1 MRYVLSFL
9 NTGNIL
15 KHTLV
20 HIIMKTN
27 VIMVITTIVIV
38 IQSYLIGYSICE
50 SKYKRYYD
58 ATETLLDSIDENDML
73 DVVMEGDEYQDY
85 LKAKEEL

>member
-1 MRYVLSFL
+1 
-9 NTGNIL
+9 
-15 KHTLV
+15 
-20 HIIMKTN
+20 MKTN

-38 IQSYLIGYSICE
+38 IQSYLIGYNICE
-50 SKYKRYYD
+50 SKYKHYYN

-73 DVVMEGDEYQDY
+73 DVVMESDAYQDY